1 MTTFTTTNFSS
12 DEIVPASALQAV
24 QNSLDAICP
33 IGSYLLVH
41 MTPPAGGTLVNGA
54 WLACDG
60 TSVSAGTYVK
70 LFSLIGTT
78 YGGGSGNFNLPDF
91 RGRTPLMAASGGNSD
106 ASLGKNDGAALAS
119 RRPKHSHTVSSA
131 HTHTAS
137 GGTSS
142 GPSSQHYH
150 QFSVETLGTVNS
162 TGTLNNPIGTSTQTT
177 SGESTD
183 HFHTISGTT
192 ASATTAVT
200 AVGISGLTD
209 GPAYLVCCTV
219 LIRAL

>member
-1 MTTFTTTNFSS
+1 MTTFTTTNFTTN
-12 DEIVPASALQAV
+12 EIPPASALQAV
-24 QNSLDAICP
+24 QNSIDALCP
-33 IGSYLLVH
+33 IGSYLMIH

-60 TSVSAGTYVK
+60 SSVSASTYVA
-70 LFSLIGTT
+70 LFNLIGTT

-91 RGRTPLMAASGGNSD
+91 RGRTPLVAASGGFTD
-106 ASLGKNDGAALAS
+106 ASLGKNDGVALAS

-142 GPSSQHYH
+142 GPSAQHIHTAFYWALTTA
-150 QFSVETLGTVNS
+150 SATGALNS
-162 TGTLNNPIGTSTQTT
+162 PIATSTHTT
-177 SGESTD
+177 SGENTD
-183 HFHTISGTT
+183 HTHTLSGTT
-192 ASATTAVT
+192 TSATTAVT

-209 GPAYLVCCTV
+209 GPAFLVCCTV